1 MQLLFKKFCCLIL
14 KYIEFSNKVLNFLR
28 RIKKFLMI
36 FFKCVRYIIR
46 FMAEDNAKEREQNS
60 ETDYEELTTKIL
72 DAVNGLTSSGFEQLV
87 IDLLI
92 KMGYEVFRN
101 AKRRNGLFS
110 IHALILEDRP
120 GFHPLY
126 VQMRKLERGSIITS
140 WNMHGFSDAIS
151 RKGAQD
157 FAKEHKMILI
167 DGNILARLMIT
178 NNFCVNIKEVVQI
191 KSINTDALENYS

>member
-151 RKGAQD
+151 RKGGRGLLVTNANFSKPAQD
-157 FAKEHKMILI
+157 S
-167 DGNILARLMIT
+167 IT
-178 NNFCVNIKEVVQI
+178 
-191 KSINTDALENYS
+191 